1 MAALPQFQ
9 NVAHNAPVAV
19 PAQAAAIHQYIQQDQ
34 AQILQQLDALT
45 NSVNLLVTAV
55 NASHARYASLFY
67 FFRVWLT
74 QLSTAFSGYPCNYLM
89 PHLLT
94 KLPSCT
100 PPTSKKI
107 AKLNSRLNLL
117 IIKVK
122 Y

>member
-34 AQILQQLDALT
+34 AQILQQLGALT

-74 QLSTAFSGYPCNYLM
+74 QLSTACLQRLPMQLFNATSSNETTLLYPPNIEKDCK
-89 PHLLT
+89 T
-94 KLPSCT
+94 
-100 PPTSKKI
+100 
-107 AKLNSRLNLL
+107 
-117 IIKVK
+117 
-122 Y
+122 